1 MKTIVYATDG
11 SKSAEHASEMVKDYL
26 EAWPELEL
34 YVLYVTDR
42 EKYAYDYASDA
53 VDHYEARATNEIK
66 ERIENNIFSDWKDR
80 VHFIHK
86 TGHASSTICE
96 VAKDEQ
102 ADLIVVGS
110 HGRGFFDRALL
121 GSVAHG
127 VLNRSELPV
136 LVVR

>member
-26 EAWPELEL
+26 EAWPELQL

>member
-26 EAWPELEL
+26 EAWPELQL

-53 VDHYEARATNEIK
+53 VDHYEARATDEIK

>member
-1 MKTIVYATDG
+1 METIVYATDG

-53 VDHYEARATNEIK
+53 VDHYEAHATNEIK

>member
-66 ERIENNIFSDWKDR
+66 ERIENNIFSDWKNR

>member
-1 MKTIVYATDG
+1 MKSIVYATDG
-11 SKSAEHASEMVKDYL
+11 SKSAEHASEMVKEYL
-26 EAWPELEL
+26 EAWPEMEL

-42 EKYAYDYASDA
+42 EKYAYDYVPDA
-53 VDHYEARATNEIK
+53 VDHYEERITNEIK
-66 ERIENNIFSDWKDR
+66 ETIEHNIFGNWKDR

-86 TGHASSTICE
+86 TGHASSTICQ
-96 VAKDEQ
+96 VAEEQQ